1 MFSYFDYAPSYTVWQ
16 SIRYNVTMQS
26 LFDVLGTKDFDVP
39 PEVSEIKTYVKRHFD
54 SDVQVAI
61 QTNTITLT
69 VRSAALAGS
78 LRPHLYKLAKQLN
91 TDKKL
96 VIRIG

>member
-1 MFSYFDYAPSYTVWQ
+1 MG
-16 SIRYNVTMQS
+16 N
-26 LFDVLGTKDFDVP
+26 KDFDVP
-39 PEVSEIKTYVKRHFD
+39 PEATEIKAYVKRHFD

-78 LRPHLYKLAKQLN
+78 LRPHLHKLTKEIN
-91 TDKKL
+91 TDKRL
-96 VIRIG
+96 IIRIG

>member
-1 MFSYFDYAPSYTVWQ
+1 
-16 SIRYNVTMQS
+16 MQS
-26 LFDVLGTKDFDVP
+26 LFDVLGSKDFDVP
-39 PEVSEIKTYVKRHFD
+39 PEVAEIKAYVKRHFD
-54 SDVQVAI
+54 SDVTVTL
-61 QTNTITLT
+61 QTNAIILG

-78 LRPHLYKLAKQLN
+78 LRPHMHKLQKQLN